1 MAAVEQLGL
10 RKHLANKISKNAA
23 DDFALNN
30 WYFVSFFIK
39 CTNPNFNFI
48 SYLNVANC
56 IDTTFNKF
64 TNQLLPLEQILPIS
78 LTE

>member
-30 WYFVSFFIK
+30 
-39 CTNPNFNFI
+39 
-48 SYLNVANC
+48 
-56 IDTTFNKF
+56 
-64 TNQLLPLEQILPIS
+64 
-78 LTE
+78 